1 MHGYGNPGLAVVII
15 PPLPPN
21 VTFQGPSTV
30 LLYILNYGN
39 YNACNTYR
47 ARCYLNDYIVGE
59 RDEPHQ
65 EHRLGTV
72 SNTITRGLK
81 PVLWDPNPR
90 PRSWCG
96 SYTSF

>member
-1 MHGYGNPGLAVVII
+1 M
-15 PPLPPN
+15 
-21 VTFQGPSTV
+21 
-30 LLYILNYGN
+30 
-39 YNACNTYR
+39 YNIRNMYR
-47 ARCYLNDYIVGE
+47 ARCYLNDYTDVE

-72 SNTITRGLK
+72 SNEITRGLK

-96 SYTSF
+96 LYTSFWKNCRIILDISSNAKTDM